1 MLPWSESSWER
12 QADLPPCAAQLAAF
26 DAAQRAPCVPPSAAV
41 AAIRPAHYEHL
52 EESPTYG
59 PNQDRTLRA
68 YQLEGVNWMVDCWHK
83 RRNVMLADEMGLGKT
98 AQCVATLS
106 HIHALGPPGPFLIV
120 APLST
125 INHWARELRAWSSLR
140 TVVLHG
146 SAADRK
152 LLLKRLWHAAPGP
165 RGGARPG
172 YFFHVVVT
180 TYETLLLEE
189 RLTLTLTLTLT
200 VALTPTLTP
209 TPNLSLTLTLTRT
222 LTLTLARSARC
233 ARCPGST

>member
-12 QADLPPCAAQLAAF
+12 QAELPPCAAQLASF

-106 HIHALGPPGPFLIV
+106 HIHALGPAGPFLIV

-189 RLTLTLTLTLT
+189 RLTLSLTLT
-200 VALTPTLTP
+200 VALTPAPNPTLS
-209 TPNLSLTLTLTRT
+209 LSLTRTRTRT
-222 LTLTLARSARC
+222 LPLARSARC